1 VIINNFINIL
11 RVIGKIAIGVFLTYA
26 VIFSIVGTIA
36 IIYAYSLVM
45 SPVLQVQY
53 LKNHNPKETA
63 FMKDDRYDQNKKGVK
78 SLGSLGS
85 PNLRD
90 SISQVFVPL
99 GSISRN
105 LRNAVI
111 AAEDDGFYTHPG
123 FDVEAI
129 LGAYEYNRNHN
140 KIVRGGSTITQ
151 QLAKNLFLSN
161 DKKFLRKFKEL
172 GYTLL
177 LEKILDKDRILELY
191 LNYAQWGDNIYGCEA
206 ASLHYYKKPSARLTL
221 SEATRLAASLAS
233 PERLTPLNERSG
245 FLQKRIA
252 VIADNLY
259 KKHLYNDS
267 DFIDAFGFKPS
278 DDSSTVILPVKNVVP
293 PPSIKRRRFF

>member
-1 VIINNFINIL
+1 VINKSFKTLSII
-11 RVIGKIAIGVFLTYA
+11 VKIIAGAFLAYA
-26 VIFSIVGTIA
+26 VAFSIIGTIA
-36 IIYAYSLVM
+36 VVWAYCLIM
-45 SPVLQVQY
+45 TPINKVQY
-53 LKNHNPKETA
+53 LSDHNPKESA
-63 FMKDDRYDQNKKGVK
+63 YMQQYKNDQKKKG
-78 SLGSLGS
+78 SQ
-85 PNLRD
+85 D

-161 DKKFLRKFKEL
+161 DKSFFRKFKEL
-172 GYTLL
+172 GYTVL
-177 LEKILDKDRILELY
+177 LEKFLDKDRILELY
-191 LNYAQWGDNIYGCEA
+191 LNYAQWGDNIFGCEA
-206 ASLHYYKKPSARLTL
+206 ASLHFYKKPCSRLTL
-221 SEATRLAASLAS
+221 SEAARLAASLAN
-233 PERLTPLNERSG
+233 PERLSPLSEHSG

-267 DFIDAFGFKPS
+267 DYIDAFGFKPS
-278 DDSSTVILPVKNVVP
+278 DDSSAVILPVKKDP
-293 PPSIKRRRFF
+293 PPPMTKGRGFF